1 MKIDMKNQVILI
13 IDDDETVRNTLIE
26 VLEKEHYTVFAASNG
41 QEGIEVL
48 EKIPRPCLIL
58 LDLMMPIMD
67 GWEFLDFRENDR
79 LISKIPV
86 VVISAFSE
94 QAKKIKVNAFLK
106 KPIDLKRLLETLKK
120 LNC

>member
-1 MKIDMKNQVILI
+1 MKNQVILI
-13 IDDDETVRNTLIE
+13 IDDDETVRTALIE
-26 VLEKEHYTVFAASNG
+26 VLEKEHYTVFTASNG

-48 EKIPRPCLIL
+48 EKIPKPCLIL

-67 GWEFLDFRENDR
+67 GWEFLDFREHDR

-94 QAKKIKVNAFLK
+94 QAKKLKVEAFIK
-106 KPIDLKRLLETLKK
+106 KPIDLNILLETLKK
-120 LNC
+120 LSC